1 MQSIFIEGGGKRQ
14 KELTFDVSSF
24 AIDKLFPKIKNYIIN
39 INLGSDRN
47 NCFEWDNR
55 EYEININKLQTHDDF
70 VTAIFHELVHV
81 KQYIYGQMKDY
92 SYKNYEEYINHPIE
106 KEAYKLQ
113 EELLDQW
120 KIMKKPTS
128 KHIDVWH

>member
-1 MQSIFIEGGGKRQ
+1 MQYLSVQGGGKRQ
-14 KELTFDVSSF
+14 KEFTFNIASF
-24 AIDKLFPKIKNYIIN
+24 AIEKLFPKIKNYEIT
-39 INLGSDRN
+39 INLGSNKND
-47 NCFEWDNR
+47 CFEWMNR
-55 EYEININKLQTHDDF
+55 EYEININKIQTHDDF

-81 KQYIYGQMKDY
+81 KQYIYGQMDDY

-120 KIMKKPTS
+120 KTMKKPMS